1 MSKKII
7 GIIPA
12 RYNSSRFP
20 GKPLIKILGK
30 PMVLWVAELSSKALG
45 RENLFIATDDERI
58 KNTATKINNIFF
70 PDRFIDH
77 QSPESQYSEIGMD
90 AKSIARKIK
99 QIYENNIISFQ
110 SYNKKIK
117 N

>member
-30 PMVLWVAELSSKALG
+30 PMILWVAELSSKALG

-58 KNTATKINNIFF
+58 KNTVEAAGFKVVMTSNSLPTGTDRLAEVARNIKSDIYINIQGDEPTIDPNFITKVV
-70 PDRFIDH
+70 
-77 QSPESQYSEIGMD
+77 E
-90 AKSIARKIK
+90 
-99 QIYENNIISFQ
+99 
-110 SYNKKIK
+110 KK
-117 N
+117 